1 VTGARLALASTGMD
15 RRPRADHD
23 DRALR
28 LRLDVRLDRQP
39 ITGRLRTEGGAEESF
54 VGWLGFADALRRLRD
69 RAAAAPDRPDDGS
82 GDA

>member
-1 VTGARLALASTGMD
+1 MGVPLALPSTGMD
-15 RRPRADHD
+15 RSSRADHH
-23 DRALR
+23 DRTLR

-69 RAAAAPDRPDDGS
+69 RAAAAPDRPDDAP